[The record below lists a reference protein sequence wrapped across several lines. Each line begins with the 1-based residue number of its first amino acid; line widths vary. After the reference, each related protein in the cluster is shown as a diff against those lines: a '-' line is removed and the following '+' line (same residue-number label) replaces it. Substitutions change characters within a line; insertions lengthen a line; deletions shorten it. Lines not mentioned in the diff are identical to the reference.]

1 MCLAIPP
8 NIPQSGQYSLPPYWC
23 LYQDLSPE
31 QAAAAAESQ
40 CSVSPTTSS
49 RSFLGS
55 VKSGYSGVNHPA
67 GASLV
72 SSKSSSPSSSP
83 LLDLLPATPPPLP
96 QSESYGFDSG
106 LDGYGGQMTMGLSPY
121 IMQGYVNNNDNQR
134 SNNAA
139 AATAYAVA
147 PIDVV
152 SDPSY
157 TASTLI
163 NDNIKMM
170 SSQAQGTTT
179 TQRRRRAPQRP
190 GKTATQKERLFVQH
204 NYHDLANESDSP
216 ESVPSAAGESFE
228 NAAMEAAA
236 KCDAISSSSSLS
248 TSSSSSHP
256 FPIKLHLL
264 LEESEAS
271 GLGHIISWQP
281 HGRAFKIHNP
291 TLFTETIMQNYF
303 PKMRKLPSLQRQ
315 FNLYGFERLT
325 RDGPD
330 AGAYYHE
337 AFLRY
342 RPRLSLPRMTRK
354 RVKGTG
360 YKAASNPEAEPNLYA
375 YPFMR
380 NVSPSPSIISHSAVV
395 TTEKPARLSA
405 SSISSDGTTEL
416 SYYSTTDTASR
427 SEGSASQLQQQHH
440 PHQVSSST
448 SWSNPCMPAPSH
460 NQMTYITSPPNSN
473 GGNNKRTTSASF
485 ARDTS
490 FMDRYLNLPQSTQDS
505 MLQDVLTVNDFS
517 SVDSFMEKYLS
528 EEAAS
533 LSRQGGRGDYSSSYQ
548 QTTSWPYFSG
558 PPSSITM
565 PPLQDQQ
572 QRYIRSMGSLGAP
585 SLGNDLSLDSDVD
598 GFMDRYLALP
608 RATQDSILQDL
619 LSLNECS
626 AGSSN
631 STLLNFENL

>member
-1 MCLAIPP
+1 M
-8 NIPQSGQYSLPPYWC
+8 
-23 LYQDLSPE
+23 
-31 QAAAAAESQ
+31 
-40 CSVSPTTSS
+40 
-49 RSFLGS
+49 
-55 VKSGYSGVNHPA
+55 
-67 GASLV
+67 
-72 SSKSSSPSSSP
+72 
-83 LLDLLPATPPPLP
+83 
-96 QSESYGFDSG
+96 
-106 LDGYGGQMTMGLSPY
+106 MGLSPY
-121 IMQGYVNNNDNQR
+121 IMQGCVNNNDSQR

-147 PIDVV
+147 PMDVV

-157 TASTLI
+157 TASALI
-163 NDNIKMM
+163 NDGIKMM
-170 SSQAQGTTT
+170 SSQAQGTNTT
-179 TQRRRRAPQRP
+179 HRRRRAPQRP

-216 ESVPSAAGESFE
+216 ESVPSGAAGECFE
-228 NAAMEAAA
+228 NAAKAAA
-236 KCDAISSSSSLS
+236 KCDVISSFSSLS
-248 TSSSSSHP
+248 ASSSSHP

-264 LEESEAS
+264 LEECEAS

-291 TLFTETIMQNYF
+291 TLFTQTIMQNYF

-330 AGAYYHE
+330 SGAYYHE

-342 RPRLSLPRMTRK
+342 RPGLSLPRMTRK

-380 NVSPSPSIISHSAVV
+380 NVSPSPNSNSISSHSVVV
-395 TTEKPARLSA
+395 TTEKPALLSA

-427 SEGSASQLQQQHH
+427 SEGSASQMRQPHY

-448 SWSNPCMPAPSH
+448 SSSNPYMQAPSH
-460 NQMTYITSPPNSN
+460 NQQMTYITSPLNSN
-473 GGNNKRTTSASF
+473 IGNNKRTTSASF

-505 MLQDVLTVNDFS
+505 MLQDVITVNDFS

-533 LSRQGGRGDYSSSYQ
+533 LSWQGGRGDYSSSDQ
-548 QTTSWPYFSG
+548 QTSSWADFSG
-558 PPSSITM
+558 PPSSLTM
-565 PPLQDQQ
+565 PSLQDQQ

-585 SLGNDLSLDSDVD
+585 SLGNDSSLDSDVD

-619 LSLNECS
+619 LSLNE
-626 AGSSN
+626 GSN